1 MKKAWANPAGVN
13 GNKPIHRDTGTVT
26 QSVMQFRRMALV
38 AAVIVSGACGQAEAE
53 TVVWGAAG
61 SFAVLGSSTVTSTGS
76 TTIDGDLGVS
86 PGTAITGFP
95 PGTVV
100 NGTIYAGN
108 AAAQAQSDAAAVY
121 GILEQLAL
129 TQDMTG
135 QGLGGQTL
143 TAGVYSFSA
152 EAQLTGTLTLDGP
165 GQFVFQIGSTLT
177 TASAASIEVINGAN
191 AANIF
196 FLVGSSATLGT
207 DTAFLGNII
216 ALASDTLNTGA
227 SVEGRVIA
235 LTGSVT
241 LDNNNI
247 LLPIPEPGTA
257 GLMVF
262 GVLVF
267 LAFRRPD
274 GKGRM
279 KAGTPRTSTRT
290 RQ

>member
-1 MKKAWANPAGVN
+1 MKKSRASIAGVK
-13 GNKPIHRDTGTVT
+13 GF
-26 QSVMQFRRMALV
+26 MQTHPDARTSTKGLSLIKRTALV
-38 AAVIVSGACGQAEAE
+38 AAVIVSGVCGQAAAE

-100 NGTIYAGN
+100 NGTIHSGGAI
-108 AAAQAQSDAAAVY
+108 ALQAQSDAATVY
-121 GILEQLAL
+121 GILEQLAV
-129 TQDMTG
+129 TQDLTG
-135 QGLGGQTL
+135 QGLGGLTL

-152 EAQLTGTLTLDGP
+152 EAQLAGTLTLDGP

-207 DTAFLGNII
+207 DTVFQGNII
-216 ALASDTLNTGA
+216 AIMSDTLNTGA

-235 LTGSVT
+235 LNGAVT

-247 LLPIPEPGTA
+247 FLPIPEPAAA
-257 GLMVF
+257 GLMAL
-262 GVLVF
+262 GAMVF
-267 LAFRRPD
+267 LVSRRSRLT
-274 GKGRM
+274 KCV
-279 KAGTPRTSTRT
+279 KA
-290 RQ
+290 

>member
-1 MKKAWANPAGVN
+1 MKKSRASIAGVK
-13 GNKPIHRDTGTVT
+13 GF
-26 QSVMQFRRMALV
+26 MQTHPDARTSTKVLSLIKRTALV
-38 AAVIVSGACGQAEAE
+38 AAVVVSGICGQAEAE

-61 SFAVLGSSTVTSTGS
+61 SFAVLGSTTVTSTGS

-100 NGTIYAGN
+100 NGTIHSGGT
-108 AAAQAQSDAAAVY
+108 AAQAQSDAAAVY
-121 GILEQLAL
+121 GILEQLAVTL
-129 TQDMTG
+129 DMTG
-135 QGLGGQTL
+135 HGLGGLTL

-177 TASAASIEVINGAN
+177 TATAASIEVINGAN
-191 AANIF
+191 AADIF

-207 DTAFLGNII
+207 DTVFQGNII
-216 ALASDTLNTGA
+216 AIVSDTLNTGA

-235 LTGSVT
+235 LTGAVT

-247 LLPIPEPGTA
+247 FLPIPEPAAA
-257 GLMVF
+257 GLMAL
-262 GVLVF
+262 GAMVF
-267 LAFRRPD
+267 LVSLRP
-274 GKGRM
+274 RLM
-279 KAGTPRTSTRT
+279 KCVKA
-290 RQ
+290 